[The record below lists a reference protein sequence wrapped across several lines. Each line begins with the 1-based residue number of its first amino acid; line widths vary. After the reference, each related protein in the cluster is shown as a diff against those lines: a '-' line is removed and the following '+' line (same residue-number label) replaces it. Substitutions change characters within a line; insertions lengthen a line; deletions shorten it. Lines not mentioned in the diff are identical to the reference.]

1 MVNVLKGGSLA
12 SSSSIHFSNTR
23 ILSSGNLVF
32 STFFALRCDQSAP
45 LATRSDEEAWQW
57 QRRGQRDDSGS
68 TPQSCQAP
76 LTSTNLGARPLFDFS
91 AKPRAKPMNLRETR
105 RMQIRVQ
112 FVRIAQRVE
121 HIIVLL
127 ASLAI
132 VQRGRSLIS
141 SLRVNP
147 RLPSSYQNDPLRYF
161 TSAKVLIMEV
171 PLATGTESNRLS
183 MAGLRIMISVEW
195 DPCKNPFT
203 GIVCTIWSVE
213 DHGRGPKPFV
223 VLSIL

>member
-1 MVNVLKGGSLA
+1 
-12 SSSSIHFSNTR
+12 
-23 ILSSGNLVF
+23 
-32 STFFALRCDQSAP
+32 
-45 LATRSDEEAWQW
+45 
-57 QRRGQRDDSGS
+57 
-68 TPQSCQAP
+68 
-76 LTSTNLGARPLFDFS
+76 
-91 AKPRAKPMNLRETR
+91 MNLHETR
-105 RMQIRVQ
+105 QMQIRVQ

-141 SLRVNP
+141 GLRVNP

-161 TSAKVLIMEV
+161 TSAKVLKMED

-183 MAGLRIMISVEW
+183 MAGLRIVISVER

-203 GIVCTIWSVE
+203 RIVCTIWSVE
-213 DHGRGPKPFV
+213 DHG
-223 VLSIL
+223 